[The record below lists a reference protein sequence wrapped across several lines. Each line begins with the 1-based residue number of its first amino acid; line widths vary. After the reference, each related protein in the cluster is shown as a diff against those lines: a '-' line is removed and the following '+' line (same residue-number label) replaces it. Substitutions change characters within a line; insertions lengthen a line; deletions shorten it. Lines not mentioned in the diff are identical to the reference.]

1 MASKTKLV
9 LEFVS
14 FGHFQ
19 FANILGLA
27 EDHPRDQGSDPD
39 QAQDRPKDQL
49 NERRNFAGSKVL
61 RILRCKDRR
70 LIQTGVSEMSVA
82 NASLLAR
89 IAQLETIA
97 NASLLARVAQLESV
111 ANASLAR
118 IAQLEATVSAQAAT
132 IASLLDAMPPPP
144 VLLNATYTVPATARG
159 FNLTAAVLASP
170 ATTISITYLS
180 GLWNGLAGYDY
191 TAAGSGTCGATCRV
205 PALPW
210 VALIGRWGSSNSS
223 WFLIG
228 TAWSGSIDASRY
240 LSPAANDGDYSDNN
254 GSIIVR
260 VVLR

>member
-1 MASKTKLV
+1 MEAKSSSKSART
-9 LEFVS
+9 
-14 FGHFQ
+14 
-19 FANILGLA
+19 ALA
-27 EDHPRDQGSDPD
+27 RAP
-39 QAQDRPKDQL
+39 
-49 NERRNFAGSKVL
+49 VTL
-61 RILRCKDRR
+61 RIRSPRQISASATRASWRAWLSSKASPTRASS
-70 LIQTGVSEMSVA
+70 LASQMSVA